1 MRQTLMSSCLEE
13 SYPKPEKGLESMLCT
28 KEMYDN
34 WLSYCLKFALV
45 KEFVYI
51 NIISFFLVLI
61 YLFS

>member
-1 MRQTLMSSCLEE
+1 MSSCLEE

-51 NIISFFLVLI
+51 NIIYFFLVLI